1 MVWGACRAL
10 HERGFGD
17 AQHSQA
23 RVVDGGVEPVVGL
36 VGIAECRAEPLALC
50 SCHTALVGHRGS
62 APGRKRRLAR
72 VVECHAAALGCAANE
87 LDGERGRAAPMRRA
101 LVGLA
106 PTNVAGASR
115 RILGPSQGESYN
127 VCDPEP

>member
-72 VVECHAAALGCAANE
+72 VVSAMLQPSAALQTSSMGKE
-87 LDGERGRAAPMRRA
+87 G
-101 LVGLA
+101 
-106 PTNVAGASR
+106 
-115 RILGPSQGESYN
+115 GPL
-127 VCDPEP
+127 P